1 MIAPAQ
7 ILLMANSIAML
18 CWAALAICLFAPR
31 LQLWI
36 PRLTGFVVPVLFA
49 LVYIVCIAKG
59 FAESRDGGFGSI
71 AAVRALFGN
80 DWALLAGWLHYLA
93 FDLFVGSW
101 IVRRGIKEGLNPF
114 LLLLC
119 LPVTFLLG
127 PVGFLTYWV
136 ERAVFARRNAAGAS
150 V

>member
-1 MIAPAQ
+1 MIAPEQ
-7 ILLMANSIAML
+7 IFLMANGLAMV
-18 CWAALAICLFAPR
+18 CWTALAICLFAPR

-36 PRLTGFVVPVLFA
+36 PRLTGFVVPMLFA
-49 LVYIVCIAKG
+49 VVYIVCIGKG
-59 FAESRDGGFGSI
+59 FAETRDGGFGSI
-71 AAVRALFGN
+71 GEVRALFGN
-80 DWALLAGWLHYLA
+80 DSALVAGWLHYLA

-101 IVRRGIKEGLNPF
+101 IVRRGTKERLNPF

-127 PVGFLTYWV
+127 PAGFLLYWV
-136 ERAVFARRNAAGAS
+136 ERALFARSSAGAS